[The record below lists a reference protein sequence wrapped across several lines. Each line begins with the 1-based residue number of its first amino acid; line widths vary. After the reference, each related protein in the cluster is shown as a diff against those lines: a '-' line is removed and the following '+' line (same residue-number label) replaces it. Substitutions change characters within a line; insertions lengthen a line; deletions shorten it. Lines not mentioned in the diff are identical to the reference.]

1 MYSRMIIGLSACWLA
16 ACSYMPALELPTA
29 LFPWQEQEQAQP
41 PIPVTAPSAQDLKT
55 PPQAAAPQVGS
66 QQVQDGPY
74 VWKEYRCETKTLPF
88 IVLERNE
95 ILLSIVQ
102 PGEGFRQSFVYA
114 LCPADPSKSVEVT
127 LNRTILSK
135 GRVVL
140 RDTVKQFELKPGRW
154 AVNALV
160 NVPAQ
165 AKPGPYELQL
175 SLTTQTMTIKGL
187 IPFFV
192 VQKHSR

>member
-1 MYSRMIIGLSACWLA
+1 MHSRMIIGLLACFLA

-29 LFPWQEQEQAQP
+29 SFPWQETDQP
-41 PIPVTAPSAQDLKT
+41 PTTTPEAAPAQGVKA

-66 QQVQDGPY
+66 QQVQDGPS

-95 ILLSIVQ
+95 IPLSIVQ
-102 PGEGFRQSFVYA
+102 PGEGFRHSFVYA
-114 LCPADPSKSVEVT
+114 LCPAEPSKSVEVT

-165 AKPGPYELQL
+165 AKPGAYELQL